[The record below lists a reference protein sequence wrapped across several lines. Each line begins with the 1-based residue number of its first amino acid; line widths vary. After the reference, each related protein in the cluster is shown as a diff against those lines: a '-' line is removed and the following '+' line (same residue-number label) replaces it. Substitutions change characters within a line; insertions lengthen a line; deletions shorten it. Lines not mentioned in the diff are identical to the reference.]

1 MTDTSAQPDGPAAGA
16 QDTAAEAAEVDLWSL
31 AGQPPPDHARWLV
44 VTAADSEPGGVYS
57 ACPIPAAQPRAFGG
71 DVLVC
76 LAPGLAG
83 PPEPGIG
90 VSVWTA
96 ARGAL
101 VPVADWELPGGGAW
115 PERIRATVVFA
126 MSAMGALGERAD
138 LGELDPVDLTGAAS
152 DVTLGLP
159 SLAGHGRTMPL
170 P

>member
-1 MTDTSAQPDGPAAGA
+1 MTDISAQPDPPAAGA

-31 AGQPPPDHARWLV
+31 AGQPPPDHARWLL
-44 VTAADSEPGGVYS
+44 VTAADSNPGGIYTAS
-57 ACPIPAAQPRAFGG
+57 PIPAEQPRAFGG

-76 LAPGLAG
+76 LAPGLAS
-83 PPEPGIG
+83 PPGIG

-101 VPVADWELPGGGAW
+101 IPVADWELPDAHAW
-115 PERIRATVVFA
+115 PDRIRATVVFA

-159 SLAGHGRTMPL
+159 SLAGHGRPMPL